1 MLFPALKEA
10 EANLRRQRRQLRA
23 QILRHMVI
31 GAKVVRG
38 LDWKWSDQDGSPPGE
53 GTVTGE
59 LHNNWIDVT
68 WDHGGSNSYRMGAEG
83 KFDLKLAP
91 SFEVK
96 LGLAKPPP
104 AADAASSAPAVAA
117 AAQAGADV
125 KSRTVYSSPPV
136 QKPEPSPS
144 SKSLTPRVSSLQNP
158 VPPARKSG
166 VPSTDTTVSFQ
177 FAPIAARKLCRR
189 WTSKMVEIANESL
202 EVPMFF
208 LFDV

>member
-1 MLFPALKEA
+1 MCQLSCDAGYVVSSAKKIVVDWRL
-10 EANLRRQRRQLRA
+10 NLTLPQ
-23 QILRHMVI
+23 
-31 GAKVVRG
+31 
-38 LDWKWSDQDGSPPGE
+38 DWKWSDQDGSPAGE

-91 SFEVK
+91 SYEVK

-104 AADAASSAPAVAA
+104 PVTAAMTTAA
-117 AAQAGADV
+117 AAGAAVDV

-136 QKPEPSPS
+136 GKPEPSPS
-144 SKSLTPRVSSLQNP
+144 SKTLSPRVSSLQNP

-166 VPSTDTTVSFQ
+166 DSSAAVDPTV
-177 FAPIAARKLCRR
+177 
-189 WTSKMVEIANESL
+189 
-202 EVPMFF
+202 
-208 LFDV
+208 